1 MPTLGCNYPCLPCII
16 SPVYESISLGLIL
29 RPKTPIRC
37 FKKSDSSYTLPSGTE
52 VTRRANSLKMKQQKN
67 AECEVLRI
75 SLVSVLY
82 QPCIS
87 LVSALYQPCISLVSV
102 LYQPCISLVSVLYQP
117 CISLVSALYQS
128 CISLLSALY
137 QSCQPCFLLVIRQQH
152 TEEEMPLPCQIING
166 RRLCRGK
173 DRLFLFPFSD
183 NFWSQTWRW
192 IFFGGE
198 GVGKAHKTFPHGVSV
213 TRESLSGLKVKTKWV
228 SEGTRHNAM
237 CLPACLI
244 QRQ

>member
-87 LVSALYQPCISLVSV
+87 LVSV

-152 TEEEMPLPCQIING
+152 TEEEMPLPCHIING
-166 RRLCRGK
+166 RRFCRGK